1 MHAGTVQ
8 SRAVR
13 ANVLIVA
20 VLVAGCAGAPVKRRA
35 TAREAY
41 DDGVA
46 FLLKRQN
53 PDGSFS
59 HGGRTTGFD
68 VPMGSPESHRAFK
81 VACTA
86 LCVMA
91 LRGNP
96 GAAVARRRAID
107 WLLAQGKTTR
117 ALPGELYNVWT
128 HIFVVQAL
136 AEDVREDPV
145 GRDWS
150 GSHGNSPADVI
161 VWNLRMLERYE
172 SMWGG
177 WQYYD
182 WLGSQHPALE
192 PTSFTT
198 ASALVAMHAA
208 SEAGIEVDPKR
219 AIRIVEECRNP
230 DGSYNYDWSRIPRP
244 QAEINK
250 KKGNISR
257 AQACNDALRL
267 WRRVDRA
274 RVIADLDLFF
284 REHKWLDVARKRPI
298 PHEGWYAHAGYF
310 YYYSHWYA
318 SRNIVWLGADGERF
332 RRPLL
337 DAILPHQEADG
348 SWWDFPDYTY
358 DVFYGTAQALLA
370 LRPFVSR

>member
-1 MHAGTVQ
+1 VH
-8 SRAVR
+8 
-13 ANVLIVA
+13 
-20 VLVAGCAGAPVKRRA
+20 RRA
-35 TAREAY
+35 SAREAF

-81 VACTA
+81 VAATA

-91 LRGNP
+91 LDGVP
-96 GAAVARRRAID
+96 EAWEARRRAIE
-107 WLLAQGKTTR
+107 WLVHHGKTNR

-128 HIFVVQAL
+128 HIYVVEAL
-136 AEDVREDPV
+136 TPEAMWTLASEPRREGAAESSV
-145 GRDWS
+145 
-150 GSHGNSPADVI
+150 N
-161 VWNLRMLERYE
+161 WNLRMLERYE
-172 SMWGG
+172 TMWGG

-198 ASALVAMHAA
+198 ASALVAMHEARQ
-208 SEAGIEVDPKR
+208 AGIAVPDAMVNR

-230 DGSYNYDWSRIPRP
+230 DGSYNYDWARIPRP

-250 KKGNISR
+250 AKGNISR
-257 AQACNDALRL
+257 AQACNHALWL
-267 WRRVDRA
+267 WGRVDRA

-318 SRNIVWLGADGERF
+318 SRNIVRLGADGERF
-332 RRPLL
+332 RQPLL

-370 LRPFVSR
+370 LEPFVR